1 MLEIQQKVN
10 FLKDFTSVIKKAPIF
25 SGISE
30 DELGSMLVC
39 LDARTA
45 EYGKGEYILRVGDR
59 AEAVGLLL
67 SGSAIVAYEDF
78 WGNRNIISRVA
89 PGQTFAEAFACSPGA
104 ALSVGAYAEEP
115 CAVMW
120 LNLARILGTCPT
132 ACAHHSRMIRNLLSD
147 LAEKNLKFSEKLA
160 HMSQRTTRE
169 KLMSYLSA
177 EAQRSGS
184 PEFDIPFSRQQL
196 ADYLSVERSAM
207 STELGHLR
215 DEGVLRFDKNHFV
228 LLFAKEGGRKR

>member
-1 MLEIQQKVN
+1 
-10 FLKDFTSVIKKAPIF
+10 LKDFTPVIKKAPIF
-25 SGISE
+25 SGIGE
-30 DELGSMLVC
+30 DELSSMLAC
-39 LDARTA
+39 LDAKTS
-45 EYGKGEYILRVGDR
+45 EYGRGEYILRAGDR

-67 SGSAIVAYEDF
+67 SGSALVLQEDF

-104 ALSVGAYAEEP
+104 ALSVSVAADEA

-120 LNLARILGTCPT
+120 LNVARILSTCPT

-147 LAEKNLKFSEKLA
+147 LAGKNLRFSEKLT
-160 HMSQRTTRE
+160 HMGQRTTRE

-177 EAQRSGS
+177 EAQRAGS

-207 STELGHLR
+207 SAELGRLR
-215 DEGVLRFDKNHFV
+215 GDGVLKFDKNHFA
-228 LLFAKEGGRKR
+228 LRLAGEGRRKR

>member
-1 MLEIQQKVN
+1 M
-10 FLKDFTSVIKKAPIF
+10 KDFTPVIKKAPIF

-30 DELGSMLVC
+30 DELASMLAC

-45 EYGKGEYILRVGDR
+45 EYGKDEYILRVGDR
-59 AEAVGLLL
+59 AESVGLLL

-104 ALSVGAYAEEP
+104 ALSVGAYTEES

-120 LNLARILGTCPT
+120 LNVARILGTCPT

-147 LAEKNLKFSEKLA
+147 LAEKNLKFSEKLT

-169 KLMSYLSA
+169 KLMSYLSS
-177 EAQRSGS
+177 EAQRSGAA
-184 PEFDIPFSRQQL
+184 EFDIPFSRQQL

-207 STELGHLR
+207 STELGRLR
-215 DEGVLRFDKNHFV
+215 DEGVLRFDKNHFA
-228 LLFAKEGGRKR
+228 LLFAKKGGKKR